1 MNAGKLRHLVTIEK
15 YVEGKDAVGGITK
28 TYEQFAQAWASI
40 QPMLGRE
47 HFTEQ
52 RVSSEQTHRINMRY
66 IPGIES
72 TMRITHNGRTFELI
86 GYPINYM
93 EQNKYLTFN
102 VKELYDHDTVH
113 PIA

>member
-1 MNAGKLRHLVTIEK
+1 MQGGKLRHLITIEK
-15 YVEGKDAVGGITK
+15 YTETQDAVGGVSK
-28 TYEQFAQAWASI
+28 TYETFTRAWASI

-66 IPGIES
+66 IPGVES
-72 TMRITHNGRTFELI
+72 TMRIKYNGRVFELI

-102 VKELYDHDTVH
+102 VKELYDHDAVH
-113 PIA
+113 PIP

>member
-1 MNAGKLRHLVTIEK
+1 MKAGTLRHLVTIEK
-15 YVEGKDAVGGITK
+15 YTETPDAVGGISK
-28 TYEQFAQAWASI
+28 TYATHAQAWASI

-66 IPGIES
+66 ISGIES
-72 TMRITHNGRTFELI
+72 TMRITYNGRTFELI
-86 GYPINYM
+86 GPPINYM

-113 PIA
+113 PIT